1 MMVQAEVSLYPLGDD
16 EFSDRI
22 NALIENIN
30 NAGLEI
36 EVGRMSSV
44 ISGECTDVFRI
55 LGEVFDED
63 CERGASVMTIKV
75 SNACPSG

>member
-1 MMVQAEVSLYPLGDD
+1 MMVQAEVSLYPLGDS
-16 EFSDRI
+16 EYTDRI
-22 NALIENIN
+22 NSFIENIN

-44 ISGECTDVFRI
+44 ISGECGDIFRI
-55 LGEVFDED
+55 LGEVFEND
-63 CERGASVMTIKV
+63 CEQGASVMTVKV